1 MADNTNGGAG
11 NRPTIH
17 RLTITGHTP
26 QTKGS
31 MKCIGARGRIAH
43 QLIEDDKTGDR
54 KKWRALVTDAAR
66 QLAGNYEPNTALVV
80 GLLALVERPASAAK
94 RVHPTTRSSGD
105 IDKHLRMLADALDDA
120 GVYDDDSRIVTVI
133 ARKAY
138 SARAGAVIYIAP
150 EDDPAAVTILHAI
163 IAATPEH

>member
-1 MADNTNGGAG
+1 MADTTGGAG
-11 NRPTIH
+11 NTRPTIH

-31 MKCIGARGRIAH
+31 MKCIGRGRIAH

-54 KKWRALVTDAAR
+54 KKWRARVTEAAR
-66 QLAGNYEPNTALVV
+66 QLAGQYEPNTALVV

-94 RVHPTTRSSGD
+94 RPHPTTRSSGD
-105 IDKHLRMLADALDDA
+105 TDKHLRMLLDALDDA

-138 SARAGAVIYIAP
+138 AARAGAVIYIAP
-150 EDDPAAVTILHAI
+150 EDDAAAVTILNAI
-163 IAATPEH
+163 ITATPEH